1 MENLK
6 VKVIDTNGLSE
17 KTISKIEET
26 MIYLGMEQVDECMF
40 CKLKNSKNE
49 QIMIFPE
56 RIIKL

>member
-17 KTISKIEET
+17 ETISKIEDT
-26 MIYLGMEQVDECMF
+26 MIYLGMLQVDECMF
-40 CKLKNSKNE
+40 CKIKNSKDDVL
-49 QIMIFPE
+49 MIFPE

>member
-17 KTISKIEET
+17 ETISKIEDT
-26 MIYLGMEQVDECMF
+26 IIYLGMKQVDECMF
-40 CKLKNSKNE
+40 CKIKNSKNE
-49 QIMIFPE
+49 VLMIFPE

>member
-17 KTISKIEET
+17 ETISKIEDT
-26 MIYLGMEQVDECMF
+26 MIYLGMGQVDECMF
-40 CKLKNSKNE
+40 CKIKNSKNE
-49 QIMIFPE
+49 VLMIFPE